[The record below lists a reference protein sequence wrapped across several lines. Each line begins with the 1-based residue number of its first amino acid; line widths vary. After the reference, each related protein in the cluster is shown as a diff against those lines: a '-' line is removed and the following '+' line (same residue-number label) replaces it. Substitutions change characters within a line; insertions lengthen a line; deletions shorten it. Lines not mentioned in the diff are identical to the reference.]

1 MISDIGYYTRFKLM
15 NEKVIITTDKGE
27 RVEASAPVIISASRS
42 TDIPAFFPKW
52 FFNRLEKGY
61 CTWFNPF
68 NQQKMYISFA
78 NCKVVVFW
86 TKNPEPIIPYLH
98 ELDKRGI
105 HYYFQVTLNDY
116 VNEGFEPN
124 VGNVEER
131 IATFKRLSD
140 IIGHERVIWRFDPLI
155 TTRSLTPRD
164 LLKKIWRLGNMLKGY
179 TDKLVFS
186 FVDIKAYRKVQSNLV
201 KESSFFS
208 KEDVEN
214 AEMNETQ
221 RQEIIDGLVKIRE
234 EWGKTGWKVKLATC
248 AEAFDY
254 DAYGIEHNRCIDG
267 ELMERIFADDK
278 ELVYYL
284 HTGKLPEPNLFGEIP
299 PLPNKSKNLKDKGQ
313 RKVCGCMVSKDIG
326 MYNTCRHLCIY
337 CYANTSKELV
347 MRNAEKHNDESE
359 SIIE

>member
-1 MISDIGYYTRFKLM
+1 M
-15 NEKVIITTDKGE
+15 NEKVIITTDNGE
-27 RVEASAPVIISASRS
+27 KVEASAPVIISASRS
-42 TDIPAFFPKW
+42 TDIPAFYAKW

-61 CTWFNPF
+61 CAWYNPF

-116 VNEGFEPN
+116 VKEGFEPK
-124 VGNVEER
+124 VHSLEER
-131 IATFKRLSD
+131 VSTFKRLSEM
-140 IIGHERVIWRFDPLI
+140 IGHERVIWRFDPLI
-155 TTRSLTPRD
+155 TTRSLSPRD
-164 LLKKIWRLGNMLKGY
+164 LLTKIWHLGNMLKGF

-186 FVDIKAYRKVQSNLV
+186 FVDVKAYRKVQNNLV
-201 KESSFFS
+201 KETNYFT
-208 KEDVEN
+208 KEDVET
-214 AEMNETQ
+214 AEMNEDQ
-221 RQEIIDGLVKIRE
+221 RQEIIDGLVKIRDKWKE
-234 EWGKTGWKVKLATC
+234 QGWDITLATC

-254 DAYGIEHNRCIDG
+254 DSYGIEHNRCIDG
-267 ELMERIFADDK
+267 ELMEQIFGEDR

-284 HTGKLPEPNLFGEIP
+284 HTGKLPEPTLFGEMPPIP
-299 PLPNKSKNLKDKGQ
+299 EKSKNLKDKGQ

-326 MYNTCRHLCIY
+326 MYNTCRHFCVY

-347 MRNAEKHNDESE
+347 QKNEAKHNDESE
-359 SIIE
+359 SIID